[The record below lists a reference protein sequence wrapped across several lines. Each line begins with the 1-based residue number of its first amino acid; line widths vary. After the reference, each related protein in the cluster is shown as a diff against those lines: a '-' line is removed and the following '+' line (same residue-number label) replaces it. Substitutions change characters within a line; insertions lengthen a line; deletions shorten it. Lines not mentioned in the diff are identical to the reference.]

1 MVIFPQSIGLLRNA
15 WGSFSAPNSPN
26 PVALNGRRNSFQ
38 VTICHYF
45 FCTVY
50 KIATMFHYF
59 YFPYSFYNKIRVRF
73 SFHIKSAIETI
84 PTGSGYNKG
93 KQHTYSYTRRNTC
106 MFFSFLVN

>member
-50 KIATMFHYF
+50 TIATMFHYF

-73 SFHIKSAIETI
+73 SFHIKKCNRNHSNGIRIQQRET
-84 PTGSGYNKG
+84 
-93 KQHTYSYTRRNTC
+93 TYLFVYS
-106 MFFSFLVN
+106 S